1 MFVRVLVPLT
11 LVVLA
16 LAGPLQGGARASD
29 DAVVWPKIVGG
40 EPAPAGSWPS
50 MAGLRISIGGTPYLC
65 GGTLIAPRAILTSAH
80 CMFNPDGSVSA
91 DAALSTAI
99 IGGGPL
105 STGAPITW
113 QSYTIHPSYNPATR
127 AFDIALVTLP
137 AAIDAPL
144 MPLLASGQ
152 EGLLTPG
159 TPLGIAGYGA
169 TIPGDESSTS
179 NILRQAG
186 VPLVANDACRTAYA
200 NVNPPFDAATMLCA
214 GYLGVGLIDA
224 CQGDSGGPIALT
236 INGTRTLVGATS
248 FGVGCAQAN
257 YPGVYAR
264 VSAVRSWVAAQPAVD
279 EWLSTL
285 TTTPQISVTNTG
297 AELTVAWQAETT
309 NWTLNGFRVTINDN
323 TAVLGGDA
331 RSRTVSL
338 PGGGPVTVAVQALV
352 ERGTGATATFAGTPA
367 ATRAPIISITL
378 NGLGRAGTNLT
389 AVASVDDPWATPLEY
404 RWLRNGT
411 RIPTATTRTFR
422 LRRPDAG
429 RTIRVAAV
437 TSNAAGTRTTLA
449 TRRVRVGAIP
459 LATTNRFTPRGAPLP
474 GRFIAANRPP
484 VTGFPRANFRYQWL
498 RNGRPVWGATRPY
511 YRVRPWDRGARIRVR
526 IVMSNQWG
534 SRTILSQP
542 VVGGRLTR

>member
-1 MFVRVLVPLT
+1 MFVRALVPVALAA
-11 LVVLA
+11 LA
-16 LAGPLQGGARASD
+16 LFGSPHQAEASD
-29 DAVVWPKIVGG
+29 DGTVWPKIVGG
-40 EPAPAGSWPS
+40 EPAPIGSWPS
-50 MAGLRISIGGTPYLC
+50 MAGLRIRIGGLDYGC

-80 CMFNPDGSVSA
+80 CMYNPAGDTTA
-91 DAALSTAI
+91 DAAQSTAI

-113 QSYTIHPSYNPATR
+113 ESYTVHPSYNATTR
-127 AFDIALVTLP
+127 AFDIAIVTLP
-137 AAIDAPL
+137 AGIDAPL

-152 EGLLTPG
+152 EALLTPG
-159 TPLGIAGYGA
+159 TPLAIAGYGA
-169 TIPGDESSTS
+169 TIPGDKDSTS
-179 NILRQAG
+179 DILRQAG

-224 CQGDSGGPIALT
+224 CQGDSGGPIAMT
-236 INGTRTLVGATS
+236 IGGIRTLVGATS

-264 VSAVRSWVAAQPAVD
+264 VSAVRSWVAEQPAVD
-279 EWLSTL
+279 EWLRTL

-297 AELTVAWQAETT
+297 ADLTVAWQVDTT
-309 NWTLNGFRVTINDN
+309 NWTLNGFRVTINGN
-323 TAVLGGDA
+323 TAVLGGEA
-331 RSRTVSL
+331 RSRTVAIPS
-338 PGGGPVTVAVQALV
+338 GGPVDVAVQPLV
-352 ERGTGATATFAGTPA
+352 ERGTGTTATFAGTPA
-367 ATRAPIISITL
+367 PTRPPIIAVTL

-389 AVASVDDPWATPLEY
+389 AVATVDDPWATPPEY

-411 RIPTATTRTFR
+411 RIPNATTRTFR

-429 RTIRVAAV
+429 RTIRVAV
-437 TSNAAGTRTTLA
+437 VSSNAAGTRTTLA

-474 GRFIAANRPP
+474 GRFIGANRPR
-484 VTGFPRANFRYQWL
+484 VTGFPQARFRYQWL

-534 SRTILSQP
+534 SRTIVSQP